1 MFPLTRSAPAE
12 TPDAFREESRLRVF
26 ATRLDMALKR
36 AKISSGQV
44 AKVLG
49 VRETDVQFWR
59 AGITAPVM
67 EQCRR
72 LAEYLNMP
80 AQWLQYDM
88 SA

>member
-1 MFPLTRSAPAE
+1 MFPLTRKSTVDTSDTA
-12 TPDAFREESRLRVF
+12 REESRLRVF
-26 ATRLDMALKR
+26 GKRLDMALKR

-67 EQCRR
+67 DQCRR

-80 AQWLQYDM
+80 MQWLQYDGAM
-88 SA
+88 